1 MPLRSLTFLVFL
13 AGSLTASLVYPM
25 AGVIC
30 YLVLY
35 HVYPETTWWGK
46 YLTFLQIRYA
56 FLCGLLLSVGA
67 TLNMNRL
74 KFGRHFVLPVE
85 LGMLLVFLAIVLS
98 AVTGM
103 GWHARTE
110 EFLDKMA
117 KVLVFVLLMSHVA
130 VSRRHL
136 WQLALTFTV
145 LALYLGHEAHI
156 APRGAFEGNRLN
168 GIGGPDFRDSNGL
181 SIHLCALLPFILVV
195 FRQKGVF
202 YKILGFLAGGYTVNA
217 IILCR
222 TRSVAVAAAAVGV
235 LSIFYAPRRHR
246 WRILAILCLGLGG
259 VAYLSDAS
267 YWERVQTIFSP
278 SERRDPSVTSRL
290 IIWAGACEMIK
301 DHPLGVG
308 VGHFQD
314 QIARY
319 TGETGLEGRDAHN
332 SYLICAAETGLFG
345 LAAYLATLGIAW
357 ASLGYSARLV
367 RRHVPDRSLFDLM
380 IFANRAGILV
390 YAIAGM
396 FSSRFYT
403 EGQWF
408 LVAMTACLARAVE
421 NEVRALDAQ
430 PLIVAEIAPP
440 GPSVPEVVPA

>member
-1 MPLRSLTFLVFL
+1 MPLRSLTFLLFF
-13 AGSLTASLVYPM
+13 AGSLAASLVYPM

-46 YLTFLQIRYA
+46 SLAFLQLRYA
-56 FLCGLLLSVGA
+56 FICGLLLSVGA

-85 LGMLLVFLAIVLS
+85 VGMLLVFQCIVMS
-98 AVTGM
+98 TATGA
-103 GWHARTE
+103 GWHGRTE

-117 KVLVFVLLMSHVA
+117 KVFVFVFLMSHVA
-130 VSRRHL
+130 VTRQRL
-136 WQLALTFTV
+136 WHLALTLTFM
-145 LALYLGHEAHI
+145 ALYLGHEAHV

-195 FRQKGVF
+195 FRQKGIF
-202 YKILGFLAGGYTVNA
+202 YKVLGFLAGGYTVNA

-222 TRSVAVAAAAVGV
+222 TRSVAVAGAAVAL
-235 LSIFYAPRRHR
+235 LSIVYAPRRHR
-246 WRILAILCLGLGG
+246 WRIMAVLCVGLAG
-259 VAYLSDAS
+259 VTYLSDAS
-267 YWERVQTIFSP
+267 YWERVSTIVKTGEQTDVSINK
-278 SERRDPSVTSRL
+278 RL
-290 IIWAGACEMIK
+290 IIWAGAYRMIK

-319 TGETGLEGRDAHN
+319 TTESGIERRDAHN
-332 SYLICAAETGLFG
+332 SYLVCAAETGIHG
-345 LAAYLATLGIAW
+345 LIIYLATLGIAW
-357 ASLGYSARLV
+357 ASLGRSARLV
-367 RRHVPDRSLFDLM
+367 RKHINDRSLFELM
-380 IFANRAGILV
+380 IFASRASMFV
-390 YAIAGM
+390 YAVAGM

-421 NEVRALDAQ
+421 NEVRAVDAQ
-430 PLIVAEIAPP
+430 PFIMADLAPSYAE
-440 GPSVPEVVPA
+440 SPEVVPA